1 MVPTFDQRVALRA
14 ADMSPAERRV
24 VRYFQGNRE
33 EVLISSAAALA
44 VKAQT
49 SDATVVR
56 ATRALGFSG
65 LDELR
70 RALADEFRNSL
81 SPAERLSR
89 TLDEVGDD
97 LFAAFLM
104 ALEIHAGSLE
114 SLRRSI
120 SPELF
125 EKAVDAVAG
134 APRVLVF
141 GLGPSSAIADYL
153 VIQLGRFGLI
163 AEALSNTGLLFAD
176 DLRRLREGD
185 LIVILAYGRVYA
197 ELAALLDEIA
207 RLRLRSFLITDSL
220 ADTLRCRVDFAFT
233 RAARAGGDAQHAHGH
248 ARLYRGVACW
258 CGDETPGTDTRQ
270 SAGAQR
276 SARETG
282 RRSSEISYSP
292 VASLATVDPT
302 HGGI

>member
-1 MVPTFDQRVALRA
+1 MRQNAASAVHTFDERIALRA

-24 VRYFQGNRE
+24 VRYFQRNRE

-44 VKAQT
+44 AKAET

-70 RALADEFRNSL
+70 RTLADELRSSL

-89 TLDEVGDD
+89 TLDQVGDD
-97 LFAAFLM
+97 LFAAFSM
-104 ALEIHAGSLE
+104 TLEVHAGSLE

-120 SPELF
+120 TPELF
-125 EKAVDAVAG
+125 EKAVDAIAG
-134 APRVLVF
+134 AARVLVF
-141 GLGPSSAIADYL
+141 GLGPSRAIADYL

-163 AEALSNTGLLFAD
+163 AQALSNTGLLFAD

-185 LIVILAYGRVYA
+185 LVVILAYGRVYA

-207 RLRLRSFLITDSL
+207 RLRLRSFLITDTL
-220 ADTLRCRVDFAFT
+220 ADTLRRRVDFVLPVPRG
-233 RAARAGGDAQHAHGH
+233 RAEMLSMHTATLGFIEA
-248 ARLYRGVACW
+248 LLVGVATRRPA
-258 CGDETPGTDTRQ
+258 ETLASLQ
-270 SAGAQR
+270 ALNE
-276 SARETG
+276 AREKLGGKAANLSTAQP
-282 RRSSEISYSP
+282 RR
-292 VASLATVDPT
+292 
-302 HGGI
+302 